1 MQSYPLEVGFRFPFK
16 STSMILLVALALSG
30 CVQFPK
36 KSGYSKLR
44 PLCEKDAGLTIH
56 KTVKAKGYF
65 DPKGHTG
72 VFDQII
78 FKKFEFVEFCIK
90 KLSYRDLFASTGCW
104 RVKKVDRAEGLC
116 HEKIDNRLGRFIG
129 KGYKDFLQSSCI
141 SAEKINEP
149 ISRYSYIT
157 QSNRWKGRNN
167 ISEFRRTESHIV
179 DKITKETVADYITYS
194 FSARPGLDP
203 YIFCDDVDSK
213 YVSMR
218 DVVFVNSIIFPLVEQ
233 P

>member
-44 PLCEKDAGLTIH
+44 PLCEKDAGLIIH

-78 FKKFEFVEFCIK
+78 LKKFEFVEFCIE
-90 KLSYRDLFASTGCW
+90 KLSYKDLFDKTGCW
-104 RVKKVDRAEGLC
+104 RVKKIDRAEGLC

-129 KGYKDFLQSSCI
+129 KGYKDFLKSSCI

-157 QSNRWKGRNN
+157 QSDSWNHKNN
-167 ISEFRRTESHIV
+167 ISEFWRTESHIKDNV
-179 DKITKETVADYITYS
+179 TNEIIAEYINYS

-203 YIFCDDVDSK
+203 YINCDDVDNK
-213 YVSMR
+213 YISMR
-218 DVVFVNSIIFPLVEQ
+218 DEVFVNSVIFP
-233 P
+233 